1 MVVIRDVRSLT
12 GCNYY
17 LLTGIARALPK
28 MYVHWMV
35 KDVPAN
41 NIKNGVEVM
50 QYVTPFSLE
59 FTEAGE
65 LVTDPVESSH
75 PLLMLVFKQEA
86 GEITVEEAQQ
96 GCGPDIGPDGPRIL
110 DYRDLETKYSLKLVA
125 GNYLYMP
132 YSGYA
137 THAMICRLSKCVR
150 EQWPFPMPGINDLEE
165 CQPRKDIMDVTT
177 RGPIKGKE
185 AQYNKYASEFSPDSI
200 INLVKVSRLTLPR
213 APHSREF
220 ILGNLSSSLHG
231 ERKGV

>member
-1 MVVIRDVRSLT
+1 
-12 GCNYY
+12 
-17 LLTGIARALPK
+17 

-59 FTEAGE
+59 FNEAGE
-65 LVTDPVESSH
+65 LITDAAESSH
-75 PLLMLVFKQEA
+75 PLIMAVFKQKA
-86 GEITVEEAQQ
+86 GKIVVEEAQQ
-96 GCGPDIGPDGPRIL
+96 GCGPDIGPEGPRIV
-110 DYRDLETKYSLKLVA
+110 DYRDLLTKYNLELVA

-137 THAMICRLSKCVR
+137 THAMICRLSKCLR

-165 CQPRKDIMDVTT
+165 CQPRKDIVDATT

-185 AQYNKYASEFSPDSI
+185 AQYNKYASEFSSDSI
-200 INLVKVSRLTLPR
+200 TNLVKVRRLTWSHFRVERLHIITPR
-213 APHSREF
+213 KHTQFSPLGKDRSTELSRE
-220 ILGNLSSSLHG
+220 LSMDLL
-231 ERKGV
+231 